1 MNIRLLLWFECRRG
15 STACSGATPSC
26 TCTWASMPPGCP
38 PCLARPSPRSGRS
51 SRTGR
56 LASTRPATW
65 CASRSRAAACVRGR
79 NLLHMHVCMHMHNH
93 VHVRARLVT
102 VRTQVLVSVASLL
115 DPSLAPEGGHV
126 IHAYTPA
133 TEPYATWEQHA
144 RGAVLG
150 APQLVAT
157 HPASC
162 SVSPA
167 GPRLRPWVALR
178 ALEGAAVPGGS
189 RATQSPVG
197 GRGTGTTRP
206 RPRLRTPCGVGHP
219 GGRVSSGAARSTSAR
234 RRRRRPC
241 CGKPSRGRSP
251 TCGSAPR

>member
-1 MNIRLLLWFECRRG
+1 MNTRLLLWFECRRG

-167 GPRLRPWVALR
+167 GPRPRPQAQALGGTPR
-178 ALEGAAVPGGS
+178 SGGGS
-189 RATQSPVG
+189 RA
-197 GRGTGTTRP
+197 RGQPCHSEPSGRP
-206 RPRLRTPCGVGHP
+206 RHGHH
-219 GGRVSSGAARSTSAR
+219 
-234 RRRRRPC
+234 
-241 CGKPSRGRSP
+241 
-251 TCGSAPR
+251 